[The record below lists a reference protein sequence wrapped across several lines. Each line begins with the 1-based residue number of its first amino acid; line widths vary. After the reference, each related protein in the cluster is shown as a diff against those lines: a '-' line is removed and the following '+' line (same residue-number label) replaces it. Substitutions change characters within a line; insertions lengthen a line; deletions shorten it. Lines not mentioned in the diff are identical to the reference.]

1 MRRGS
6 QTDEYNEIGLL
17 MLCLIGNAIFVIR
30 MDFSPFFKLFLLFNY
45 SGLPGRCQAQGFGL
59 LGGIW

>member
-30 MDFSPFFKLFLLFNY
+30 MDFSPFFKFSYF
-45 SGLPGRCQAQGFGL
+45 STIAD
-59 LGGIW
+59 